1 MIDKT
6 ISWNDYTK
14 IQRMNPSTLVHG
26 CKSMRRLNRA
36 ISEGFPE
43 ATDAMRLGTGIHALL
58 LEPDEFEERFCVIP
72 AFQFDIENV
81 TAKGEPSQSKITGY
95 YKAKEAEFIA
105 KNACKNFLDRSQY
118 DTALHCIEALN
129 SRSHFVELVAASNK
143 EVTVIGEIEG
153 VPCKGRLDLLSPSTI
168 CDLKTTYDVSQFDRT
183 FNQLEYAFK
192 LSIYRELVRQ
202 NTVGIRD
209 VKVIAQET
217 KDDFDNA
224 MFIVPSELLDLTFS
238 RVLLVVNQYKQSIDR
253 NEWLGWDRGEL
264 ELPIELPYWARKK
277 LEDVDWTG
285 VEVGET
291 IQQETYF

>member
-6 ISWNDYTK
+6 IPWSDYTK

-26 CKSMRRLNRA
+26 CKSMRRLKRA

-72 AFQFDIENV
+72 AFQLDAENV
-81 TAKGEPSQSKITGY
+81 TAKGEPSQSKVTGY

-105 KNACKNFLDRSQY
+105 KNADKNFLDRSQY

-129 SRSHFVELVAASNK
+129 SRQHFGELVAASNK

-153 VPCKGRLDLLSPSTI
+153 VPFKGRLDLLSPSTI

-192 LSIYRELVRQ
+192 LAIYRELVRQ
-202 NTVGIRD
+202 NTVGVRD

-224 MFIVPSELLDLTFS
+224 MFVVPSELLDLTFN
-238 RVLLVVNQYKQSIDR
+238 RVLMVVNQYKQSVER

-264 ELPIELPYWARKK
+264 EVPIELPYWARKK
-277 LEDVDWTG
+277 LEDVDWSG

-291 IQQETYF
+291 VQTESYF